1 MSEHHYSLDT
11 AISVGLF
18 ILIVAAAILSVLA

>member
-1 MSEHHYSLDT
+1 MRPIVAA

-18 ILIVAAAILSVLA
+18 